1 MPRAAAVFLLVLS
14 LVGYRAVAEG
24 AEPLVVAAAASLSDV
39 MKDVAAD
46 FERRYQV
53 PVRLNLAGS
62 TTLRVQIEKG
72 MPCDIFVSAD
82 ALNINTLIDAKFVTT
97 TQPVVL
103 FKNRLVV
110 ISPAQDGHH
119 LQGLNQM
126 KFKKGDFLSLAD
138 PQTVPAGI
146 YARQALTHAGV
157 WGRIKDDVAPM
168 TDVRQAMTQVE
179 HGNARY
185 GIVYKTD
192 ASISKKVA
200 VVYDIPAE
208 FHDPIVYVAAVIDD
222 AEKKRLV
229 PEFFLF
235 LQSAEAKAIYKK
247 YGFLIDE

>member
-1 MPRAAAVFLLVLS
+1 MARMAVVLLLVAGMAGHRAA
-14 LVGYRAVAEG
+14 AEG
-24 AEPLVVAAAASLSDV
+24 AEPLVVAVAASLNDV

-82 ALNINTLIDAKFVTT
+82 ALNINTLIEAKFVTT

-110 ISPAQDGHH
+110 IIPAQDGHH

-157 WGRIKDDVAPM
+157 WERIKDHVAPM
-168 TDVRQAMTQVE
+168 ADVRQAMTQVE

-192 ASISKKVA
+192 ASISKNVA
-200 VVYDIPAE
+200 VVYDIPPE

-235 LQSAEAKAIYKK
+235 LQSAEAKAVYKK